1 MLKGGAGSDVITGGD
16 GNDKID
22 ARDGAVDRVTCGA
35 GDDVAKLDPE
45 DVIADATEEN
55 PKGSCERVIRSSAGS
70 GGENGSGRDCP
81 EGEHGLRPA
90 PGSRPEQQD
99 S

>member
-1 MLKGGAGSDVITGGD
+1 MITGGTGSDVITGGD

-22 ARDGAVDRVTCGA
+22 ARDGAVDTVTCGA
-35 GDDVAKLDPE
+35 GDDVAKLDAD

-55 PKGSCERVIRSSAGS
+55 PNGSCERVIRSSAD
-70 GGENGSGRDCP
+70 GET
-81 EGEHGLRPA
+81 PA
-90 PGSRPEQQD
+90 PARTATAPRATRGSRPDHRPE